1 MNENKVEVKSQTKT
15 EYYLELIKKW
25 FIKIIKPI
33 FFILILISVLYV
45 SFYIMLLFLVFIL
58 ISHIIK
64 TIKN

>member
-45 SFYIMLLFLVFIL
+45 SFYIMLLLLVFIL